1 MFFSVDDQLQVNPK
15 ALALARRTLS
25 GDLMGPAALGVW
37 LMAGSAVQAQLTD
50 GVISLETLLG
60 IFLDRDFVER
70 AASLLCEVG
79 LWHGSDHKCDRCQ
92 PVAPGTWRYH
102 DWFDLGYDTGEG
114 KKLADRKKKE
124 LKDRNLIDSVWAR
137 DRIPSG
143 RSGRSDVALCRY
155 CGKKLRKNVRRGPDG
170 WELDHVDPN
179 RAIGARN
186 VVVACRDCNA
196 KKGRRLPQDAG
207 LKLRRP
213 PSGLKPDDPYLLL
226 AKMSVDSVAEPD
238 QGSPIH
244 AQDAAA
250 DTAPVCA
257 VDSVAEPVKGSP
269 IHAPRFNPA
278 TEEFSAPEPESSAP
292 ERVPETSTQETR
304 VLKTGSL
311 TSDAENILQQVSAD
325 FVNEVSPRA
334 RLRARPR
341 TRAWQGYGREITYQG
356 NTGTRQGS
364 PQGDTQGSPQGSLQG
379 APQGTRQ
386 GAAGSVQG
394 DARVAAPQGQSTARK
409 RRRGRRRTSGGSCEV
424 AENLDAG
431 QAPNVLVAGR
441 FGSPWHGWHGPP
453 AEPGISFCEEHEQ
466 HWPCRFCQEQA
477 EEEHENS

>member
-1 MFFSVDDQLQVNPK
+1 M
-15 ALALARRTLS
+15 
-25 GDLMGPAALGVW
+25 
-37 LMAGSAVQAQLTD
+37 
-50 GVISLETLLG
+50 
-60 IFLDRDFVER
+60 ER

-155 CGKKLRKNVRRGPDG
+155 CGKKLRKDARRGPDG

-213 PSGLKPDDPYLLL
+213 PSGLKPGDPYLLL
-226 AKMSVDSVAEPD
+226 AKMSVDSVAEP
-238 QGSPIH
+238 
-244 AQDAAA
+244 AQ
-250 DTAPVCA
+250 
-257 VDSVAEPVKGSP
+257 GSP

-278 TEEFSAPEPESSAP
+278 AEEFSTPEPESSTP
-292 ERVPETSTQETR
+292 ERVPETSTKENR
-304 VLKTGSL
+304 VLKPGSP
-311 TSDAENILQQVSAD
+311 TSDVGNVLQQFSAG

-364 PQGDTQGSPQGSLQG
+364 PQGDTQGSPQGSMQG

-386 GAAGSVQG
+386 GAPGSVQG
-394 DARVAAPQGQSTARK
+394 DARVAAPEGQSAARK
-409 RRRGRRRTSGGSCEV
+409 RRRGRRRASGGGCEV
-424 AENLDAG
+424 VENLDAG
-431 QAPNVLVAGR
+431 QAPSVLVAGR